1 MDFSKVLSCDIE
13 CYENYLLI
21 MFKKWTS
28 GEVLYFE
35 KFNGSDLNRQ
45 NIFHIL
51 NKYTIVTFNGLKYDK
66 VILEVALAG
75 LSNSAMKKAT
85 NMLIVDRMQPW
96 QVRKQLGVAQL
107 DFDHI
112 DLIEVAPL
120 GASLKIYGG
129 RYHCKK
135 MQDLPIE
142 PSAIIKESDL
152 KGMRYYCENDNDL
165 TIGLGNILEEA
176 LDLRIAM
183 GKEYHADLRSKSD
196 AQIAEVVIKH
206 EMEKKYN
213 TKPKRPK
220 IEIGTKFKFK
230 APKSLSFR
238 TKVMQD
244 IFEEFKKSTFT
255 VGKSG
260 HMEFLVTEF
269 EKDEWDEFKL
279 NKKGDKIPYHP
290 IKNKKFDIGNT
301 TYKIGIGGL
310 HSCEKATY
318 HKAGKHLLKEY
329 DVAAF
334 YPNIILLNKL
344 APQHLGKAFLVIYK
358 SIVDR
363 RLKAKAEEDDVVNE
377 SLKITING
385 SFGKLGSK
393 WSFLY
398 APDLMMQVTITG
410 QLSLL
415 MLIERLEMAGV
426 SVVSGNTDGIVTKML
441 PEQEQLVKDIVA
453 DWEFD
458 TDYEMEETCYQGLY
472 SRDVNNYMAVTDK
485 YVKSKG
491 AYADPRD
498 KKNLLKINPGNEI
511 STDAVKALLKDGI
524 PVEDTIKKCDDVSKF
539 ITIRTVNGNAV
550 KEGEDIG
557 KAIRWYYGK
566 YELDAI
572 HYKTNGNKVPR
583 SDGAR
588 PMMELPETI
597 PEDMD
602 YDWYIAESNK
612 ILKEVG
618 YFK

>member
-1 MDFSKVLSCDIE
+1 MDTSKLLVLDIE
-13 CYENYLLI
+13 CYQNYLLV
-21 MFKKWTS
+21 MFKKWSS

-35 KFNGSDLNRQ
+35 KFNGSDLNRK
-45 NIFHIL
+45 NIFHII
-51 NKYTIVTFNGLKYDK
+51 NKYTIMTFNGLKYDQ
-66 VILEVALAG
+66 VILECALAG
-75 LSNSAMKKAT
+75 LSTEAIKKASD
-85 NMLIVDRMQPW
+85 MLIVERMQPW
-96 QVRKQLGVAQL
+96 QIRKQFGVAQL
-107 DFDHI
+107 EMDHI

-129 RYHCKK
+129 RIHSKK

-142 PSAIIKESDL
+142 PHELIKEKDL
-152 KGMRYYCENDNDL
+152 PDMRLYCENDLDL
-165 TIGLGNILEEA
+165 TIGLGTTLEEA
-176 LDLRIAM
+176 LELRIAM
-183 GKEYHADLRSKSD
+183 GKEYRADLRSKSD

-220 IEIGTKFKFK
+220 IEVGTKFNYK
-230 APKSLSFR
+230 APKSLAFK

-244 IFEEFKKSTFT
+244 IFEEFKKSDFV

-260 HMEFLVTEF
+260 HMDFLVNDFERTE
-269 EKDEWDEFKL
+269 DGEFKR
-279 NKKGDKIPYHP
+279 NKKGEKIPYHP
-290 IKNKKFDIGNT
+290 IKNKKFNIGNT

-310 HSCEKATY
+310 HSCEKAAT
-318 HKAGKHLLKEY
+318 HKSGKYLLKDY

-344 APQHLGKAFLVIYK
+344 APQHLGKPFLIIYK

-363 RLKAKAEEDDVVNE
+363 RLKAKAEKNLVVNE

-410 QLSLL
+410 QLTLL
-415 MLIERLEMAGV
+415 MLIERLELAGV

-441 PEQEQLVKDIVA
+441 PEQQQLVKDIVA

-472 SRDVNNYMAVTDK
+472 SRGVNDYIAVADG

-498 KKNLLKINPGNEI
+498 KKNILKINPGNEI
-511 STDAVKALLKDGI
+511 STDAVKAFLKDKTPI
-524 PVEDTIKKCDDVSKF
+524 EKTIRRCKDVSKF
-539 ITIRTVNGNAV
+539 ITIRTVNGGAV
-550 KEGEDIG
+550 KEGKLIG

-583 SDGAR
+583 SDGAK
-588 PMMELPETI
+588 PMMELPDII